1 MHLALTS
8 VEDSIRSDGI
18 LSQSSLSA
26 RRDFFQSL
34 DGGHDDV
41 DVDQRRVQREF
52 RRRFRDELTGFREDF
67 SVGGFHPLA
76 GFERERFE
84 VDRRCVAGPFRTTGA
99 RKHCVP
105 RFELIG
111 YHRRWQRFLLARR
124 SSSQST
130 RLHHSSHEARLRRR
144 KQSNQEKKG
153 LDKWLEWFLKQE
165 GWRDLRSA
173 REEQLMTISC
183 VCICH
188 PNTRIDKTIEMLARR
203 FYPESVVLEK
213 K

>member
-67 SVGGFHPLA
+67 SVGGLDPLTR
-76 GFERERFE
+76 FEGKGFE
-84 VDRRCVAGPFRTTGA
+84 VDGGGIFASNRAALRAVRTLI
-99 RKHCVP
+99 RWMP
-105 RFELIG
+105 RLELIRLEVG
-111 YHRRWQRFLLARR
+111 IIPLFTWRYACKRRQYSL
-124 SSSQST
+124 
-130 RLHHSSHEARLRRR
+130 
-144 KQSNQEKKG
+144 
-153 LDKWLEWFLKQE
+153 
-165 GWRDLRSA
+165 
-173 REEQLMTISC
+173 
-183 VCICH
+183 
-188 PNTRIDKTIEMLARR
+188 
-203 FYPESVVLEK
+203 
-213 K
+213 